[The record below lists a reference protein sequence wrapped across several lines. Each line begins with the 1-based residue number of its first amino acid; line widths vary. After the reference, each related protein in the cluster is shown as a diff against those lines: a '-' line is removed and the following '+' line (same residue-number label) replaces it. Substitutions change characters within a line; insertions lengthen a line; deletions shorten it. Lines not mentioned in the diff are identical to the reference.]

1 MSKRDYLTLHTET
14 QTIGTANFTHRHKL
28 QEQLVVI
35 NDMDGMSKRDDLTL
49 HTDTNYRN
57 SLQ

>member
-1 MSKRDYLTLHTET
+1 MERLS
-14 QTIGTANFTHRHKL
+14 NFTHRHKL

-35 NDMDGMSKRDDLTL
+35 NDMDGMSKRDYLTL